1 MSEIQIQ
8 QTPWNVFD
16 RVMYKDDSTTKYEYA
31 QYQERNITV
40 TGLNTYNLITQDLD
54 LPLFLSD
61 SFIEVECY
69 IKTLAN
75 VANDINT
82 GQIALNNNG
91 FNVFQRGQYLINDQL
106 IEDLDE
112 VGTATTVKGL
122 LDYSKGFSENLSSE
136 FWFLDTGLGGNNE
149 TSLMAANTLTAVRA
163 DGQVLT
169 ATTTTAAGLLIF
181 TKIATYTGVA
191 PNVTNGDVVALY
203 YNNVPVQLVK
213 FVAGVESIIAAAA
226 ITMTSTG
233 ANTGTL
239 TVAASSK
246 WLTNCKLI
254 RIDGTEIFMYGGGAQ
269 GILIGN
275 ATPNLA
281 LTLIGGAANAQTI
294 SVNAASFTSSLF
306 NTGFAKRRQKTI
318 STTDNITAN
327 LKLVLFLPIRRM
339 FKLFEYNQSIFKNKA
354 GSRPDFI

>member
-61 SFIEVECY
+61 SFIEVECS

-75 VANDINT
+75 VANNINT

-91 FNVFQRGQYLINDQL
+91 FNIFQRGQYLINDQL

-136 FWFLDTGLGGNNE
+136 FWFP
-149 TSLMAANTLTAVRA
+149 RYR
-163 DGQVLT
+163 
-169 ATTTTAAGLLIF
+169 F
-181 TKIATYTGVA
+181 
-191 PNVTNGDVVALY
+191 
-203 YNNVPVQLVK
+203 
-213 FVAGVESIIAAAA
+213 
-226 ITMTSTG
+226 
-233 ANTGTL
+233 
-239 TVAASSK
+239 
-246 WLTNCKLI
+246 W
-254 RIDGTEIFMYGGGAQ
+254 R
-269 GILIGN
+269 
-275 ATPNLA
+275 
-281 LTLIGGAANAQTI
+281 
-294 SVNAASFTSSLF
+294 
-306 NTGFAKRRQKTI
+306 
-318 STTDNITAN
+318 
-327 LKLVLFLPIRRM
+327 
-339 FKLFEYNQSIFKNKA
+339 
-354 GSRPDFI
+354 